1 MPKCPMCSNNM
12 PKKEVSLRLK
22 SLMLSVSPKTT
33 RHIKQAFQNI
43 EKKWTLKD
51 TEKCAF
57 FVRTEKVKDDIII
70 NMIQKFNSKGYAE
83 RGYNIAYLCGMIENE
98 SKRDEFKNERERKDL
113 DRIPPKLKD

>member
-22 SLMLSVSPKTT
+22 SLMLSVSPKVTKYITEAFT
-33 RHIKQAFQNI
+33 RI
-43 EKKWTLKD
+43 EKKWNLKD
-51 TEKCAF
+51 TDKCAF
-57 FVRTEKVKDDIII
+57 FVRTEKAKEEIIV
-70 NMIQKFNSKGYAE
+70 NMIKTFINKGYAE

-98 SKRDEFKNERERKDL
+98 SKREEFKNERERKDL